1 MSTTR
6 VITNAI
12 VITTAIDGDPAVSY
26 IIETSRDGVRIG
38 TNESSAKWRGVIR
51 FLEKEGGDAPVSRAF
66 YAGVAL
72 RATDGTYSWTMP
84 PTASPISSIGTT
96 DSPYSIT
103 VNKSQSA
110 IVIAIWEER
119 PSNEDINDFS
129 CLSYYTAKKE
139 LMVVADGQN
148 AIRLSLDNVH
158 EDFLYD
164 GGSLVAPSGGASSA
178 IHLYDGGVEKTSDA
192 TLEVYSVSGTT
203 ADTSGAYIDNRVLYV
218 KSINAASASVMV
230 RALYEGTYYY
240 AEFTAN
246 RVTQDKY
253 DIILSP
259 SSIAYNS
266 ATYQTQRVMVS
277 AKGIGIGGT
286 PITARISSMPHS
298 GHLRAFWAYVSDNGS
313 VGSMSRLSGDAV
325 YKDVT
330 ASECA
335 NYAGI
340 YFELRWYDNELT
352 SDTATSGYRV
362 CDFETV
368 EIAKAENGAP
378 GSPGAPGYDG
388 VSYKLEITACSLY
401 VKNTAGALITH
412 RVEGQA
418 WKWVGEERT
427 AVALSPSSN
436 TYVAVRTSS
445 ASGWVHVTNEYS
457 SGKFVDTNLNGL
469 SYGDERNPTSL
480 LYELYVSGSL
490 VATVVVP
497 FTIEGDNG
505 GAGSMGKICYITGE
519 YSDEITYTSNDE
531 QTVAV
536 EVDNGGENADVY
548 YLIAA
553 SNVDAYGIHHGPTDT
568 DYWKKGLSSYN
579 LIRTRYLFADFG
591 HLASFIMTGDW
602 MLSQYGT
609 LIASN
614 GSRTPIGS
622 GNYNTPFSAVVAA
635 QLNGNDI
642 NNGIIVCRVS
652 FYCYTDTVVKVTLTP
667 SSEFADYGAV
677 GNINENT
684 LQDATY
690 DSIKAGTGCRLKA
703 SGTTAVSTTVSVL
716 SSTSLQH
723 FLIAYAKDYSVKSNN
738 DTMTVTLSGVSISQV
753 TQVKAT
759 SGMSHEAKSKTSVP
773 FGWFDPTD
781 PSGESAAVGYK
792 FVPNF
797 AVDGLTGKTYQNDA
811 YVSGEIH
818 AGSGSIGG
826 FSIGT
831 DDLTNSNYDAGITI
845 RDVYDRKSV
854 QIGADAED
862 TMTGRKAAMVAKATE
877 YNTSDNDSPYNTAL
891 YLEARYATYNYAFHG
906 YGNGVLDG
914 YMQGFKVYSFTA
926 TSAEN
931 AVQMKLGNGMIQA
944 IRSVTVAFAKVY
956 LPKLGE
962 IKETLGI
969 TGTRDFC
976 CELII
981 INQSIIGTSN
991 TVKIEGDDAA
1001 YTRTTTDKDAKPVIL
1016 RGESSKYLDLKDR
1029 FNAHFF
1035 ITYISQ
1041 RFIANY
1047 ISG

>member
-103 VNKSQSA
+103 VNKSHSA

-119 PSNEDINDFS
+119 PSNEDINDYS

-148 AIRLSLDNVH
+148 AIRLSLDNEH

-325 YKDVT
+325 YKNVT

-368 EIAKAENGAP
+368 EIAKAENGANAANAYATP
-378 GSPGAPGYDG
+378 EVITIPCNEDGSVAGIIEKNISFSMKVGSYTANVSEVTSGTCPTGVTTEAVSASAMKITVSTSATAAGMAGGVTFTVIGSYDG
-388 VSYKLEITACSLY
+388 KSYSVPVTVGLI
-401 VKNTAGALITH
+401 GALKG
-412 RVEGQA
+412 RQGEGQKGKSGRFYYYA
-418 WKWVGEERT
+418 GEFDRNNTT
-427 AVALSPSSN
+427 AAFLVS
-436 TYVAVRTSS
+436 
-445 ASGWVHVTNEYS
+445 
-457 SGKFVDTNLNGL
+457 DTQAPYFKN
-469 SYGDERNPTSL
+469 
-480 LYELYVSGSL
+480 
-490 VATVVVP
+490 
-497 FTIEGDNG
+497 IEN
-505 GAGSMGKICYITGE
+505 
-519 YSDEITYTSNDE
+519 
-531 QTVAV
+531 
-536 EVDNGGENADVY
+536 Y
-548 YLIAA
+548 YLFDY
-553 SNVDAYGIHHGPTDT
+553 DANGYYTMHDMYDIQHSFEEEPWVPMWNEFK
-568 DYWKKGLSSYN
+568 Y
-579 LIRTRYLFADFG
+579 LITEAIFG
-591 HLASFIMTGDW
+591 NYAHFGSFIINRDW
-602 MLSQYGT
+602 MLSQYGILVDNNGNKT
-609 LIASN
+609 TINASN
-614 GSRTPIGS
+614 V
-622 GNYNTPFSAVVAA
+622 NTPFSANGALI
-635 QLNGNDI
+635 LNGNGV
-642 NNGIIVCRVS
+642 NNGIIVCKLS
-652 FYCYTDTVVKVTLTP
+652 FTLSASTTVTATITP
-667 SSEFADYGAV
+667 NSEDGCDFGAV
-677 GNINENT
+677 GKVDNYA
-684 LQDATY
+684 LGGATAH
-690 DSIKAGTGCRLKA
+690 DIRDNSIPLLVKA
-703 SGTTAVSTTVSVL
+703 SGTTSATATTTVSAGSHYFYV
-716 SSTSLQH
+716 
-723 FLIAYAKDYSVKSNN
+723 AYAKDVSLTKGTDQATINLSFASGTVYYNLSVIKITEGMNYSGGSRI
-738 DTMTVTLSGVSISQV
+738 SI
-753 TQVKAT
+753 
-759 SGMSHEAKSKTSVP
+759 P
-773 FGWFDPTD
+773 YGWFDATD
-781 PSGESAAVGYK
+781 PMADTLPSSGYK
-792 FVPNF
+792 FVPNY
-797 AVDGLTGKTYQNDA
+797 AVDGLTGATYQNDA

-831 DDLTNSNYDAGITI
+831 DDLTNTNYDAGITI
-845 RDVYDRKSV
+845 RDVYNRKSV

-1016 RGESSKYLDLKDR
+1016 RGESSKYLDLEDR